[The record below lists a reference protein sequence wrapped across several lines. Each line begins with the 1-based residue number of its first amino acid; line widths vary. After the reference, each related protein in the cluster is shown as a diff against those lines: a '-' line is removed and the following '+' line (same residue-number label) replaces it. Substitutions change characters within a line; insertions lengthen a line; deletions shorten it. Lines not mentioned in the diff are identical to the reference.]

1 MASTISRRS
10 SSGELVTPK
19 EVKQTF
25 ERRMA
30 ERLGAWLCRQGTPQL
45 MPDSAELEAVA
56 DDQGG
61 TWPMRFSL
69 GALTEARA
77 MKDVSAVL
85 QWVQSWHRAQGDFP
99 NGVQVLWEP
108 RQWPLLG
115 QQQVPVAVVV
125 QDANALASWTDQ
137 AKNWGQAC
145 ARRDV
150 FEERF
155 PLMRVAPP
163 WSRYEEVATA
173 WEVGD
178 VSRLMDLLA
187 WLQVNPNS
195 QLYLRQLPVPGIDTK
210 WVESRRALVRDFLL
224 GTRGLSTGGDFHD
237 VCGLR
242 RAPATLRMRV
252 LCPVLRQATG
262 GLSDIEAPIEDLAQL
277 KLRPKTLLVV
287 ENLATGLALPP
298 MPGTVAFMKLGHAIS
313 DLAHIPWLFGDEAG
327 QGRPARVLY
336 WGDLDTHGFVILAR
350 ARGLFPELRSVL
362 MDEETLF
369 SGREQWVQEASP
381 AKAERLERLTEKEHL
396 LYSALREDKFGH
408 RVRLEQER
416 LSWPRCLRAL
426 HDSVKWVEMDTQTT
440 PGSETI

>member
-19 EVKQTF
+19 EAKQTF

-45 MPDSAELEAVA
+45 VPDSAELERVA

-85 QWVQSWHRAQGDFP
+85 QWVQSWHRAQGDLP
-99 NGVQVLWEP
+99 DGVQVLWEP

-125 QDANALASWTDQ
+125 QDANALASWTGH
-137 AKNWGQAC
+137 AKSWGQAC
-145 ARRDV
+145 ARREV

-155 PLMRVAPP
+155 PSMRVASP
-163 WSRYEEVATA
+163 WSRYEEVATS
-173 WEVGD
+173 WGIED

-187 WLQVNPNS
+187 WLQKNPSS

-210 WVESRRALVRDFLL
+210 WVEPRRALIRDFLL
-224 GTRGLSTGGDFHD
+224 ATRGLRAGGDFHD

-252 LCPVLRQATG
+252 LCPLLRQATG
-262 GLSDIEAPIEDLAQL
+262 GLSDIEAPIEDVAQL

-313 DLAHIPWLFGDEAG
+313 DLAHIPWLFGDAVG
-327 QGRPARVLY
+327 LGRPSRVLY

-350 ARGLFPELRSVL
+350 ARGLFPELQSVL
-362 MDEETLF
+362 MDEETLL
-369 SGREQWVQEASP
+369 SGREQWVQEP
-381 AKAERLERLTEKEHL
+381 AQAKVERLDNLDEIERQ
-396 LYSALREDKFGH
+396 LYNALREDRFGH

-416 LSWPRCLRAL
+416 LVWPRCLRAL
-426 HDSVKWVEMDTQTT
+426 QDALR
-440 PGSETI
+440 

>member
-10 SSGELVTPK
+10 APGELVTPK
-19 EVKQTF
+19 EVRQIF
-25 ERRMA
+25 DRRMV

-45 MPDSAELEAVA
+45 SDGAEVEALA
-56 DDQGG
+56 TEQGG

-85 QWVQSWHRAQGDFP
+85 QWVQSWHRTQRDFP
-99 NGVQVLWEP
+99 DGVQVLWEP

-115 QQQVPVAVVV
+115 QQQIPVAVVV
-125 QDANALASWTDQ
+125 QDVDALASWTGH
-137 AKNWGQAC
+137 AKSWGQAC

-155 PLMRVAPP
+155 PSMRVASP
-163 WSRYEEVATA
+163 WSRYEEVATS
-173 WEVGD
+173 WEIED
-178 VSRLMDLLA
+178 VSRLIDLLE
-187 WLQVNPNS
+187 WLRVNPNS

-210 WVESRRALVRDFLL
+210 WVEPRRALVRDFLL
-224 GTRGLSTGGDFHD
+224 ATRGLHAGGDFHD

-252 LCPVLRQATG
+252 LCPELRTVIG
-262 GLSDIEAPIEDLAQL
+262 GLSDFESPIEDIAQL
-277 KLRPKTLLVV
+277 RLRPRTLLIV
-287 ENLATGLALPP
+287 ENLATGLALPE
-298 MPGTVAFMKLGHAIS
+298 MPGTVAFMKLGHAVS
-313 DLAHIPWLFGDEAG
+313 DLVHIPWLFGEDLG
-327 QGRPARVLY
+327 DRRPCKVLY

-350 ARGLFPELRSVL
+350 ARGLFPDLRSVL
-362 MDEETLF
+362 MDEETLL
-369 SGREQWVQEASP
+369 SGRDQWVQEASP
-381 AKAERLERLTEKEHL
+381 AKVSRLERLDEAEHRVFD
-396 LYSALREDKFGH
+396 ALRDDLFST

-426 HDSVKWVEMDTQTT
+426 QDALS
-440 PGSETI
+440 